1 MIICTATLQ
10 QITSIAEL
18 HKQVLTL
25 GFLSK
30 LDLSILGRLYQLIK
44 KEGILL
50 VAFTKDNTLAGF
62 VSYSKDTKKLMRMF
76 ATSSTAIYLSLLL
89 SYMKHPSFVVRS
101 LETLLVPFKHGCTKK
116 GKINIPDGELLS
128 IVVNPTVQN
137 SGTGTALLHQ
147 LESELKKRKI
157 FSYKVVAG
165 EQLISANRF
174 YQKNGFY
181 LADRIK
187 IHGKTMS
194 NVYIKNLSVD

>member
-1 MIICTATLQ
+1 MIICTATLH

-76 ATSSTAIYLSLLL
+76 AWSSAAIYFSLLL
-89 SYMKHPSFVVRS
+89 TYMKHPSFVVRS
-101 LETLLVPFKHGCTKK
+101 LETLLAPFKHGSAKK
-116 GKINIPDGELLS
+116 GGKNIPDGELLS

-157 FSYKVVAG
+157 FRYKVVAG

-187 IHGKTMS
+187 IHGKAMS
-194 NVYIKNLSVD
+194 NLYIKNLSVD